1 MKILVLNYE
10 YPPIGG
16 GASPVAADLSRHLA
30 ARGHEVRVVTMAYKD
45 LPKHEIVDGVEVHR
59 VKCLRTKA
67 FVCYPWEQMTYLI
80 AARLFLK
87 KHLKTHTYDVVHS
100 HFIFPT
106 GMLAVWLKKRYGL
119 PFVSTAHGSDVEGY
133 NQNRFRFLHK
143 MLRKPWKKICAKASY
158 VTAPSPF
165 LQELI
170 WKADPSV
177 RCEIVPNG
185 INTDTY
191 RQGPKEQAILTL
203 CRLQM
208 PKGVQDVIRAF
219 AALRPE
225 GWVLRVAGDG
235 PYRAELE
242 KIAAECAVSDKVQ
255 FLGWIDNKSDL
266 LKETLARASV
276 FASMSRFESF
286 GISAAEA
293 VASGCRVVLSDIPA
307 HRQFAAFGAAF
318 VPLEDGAALQI
329 ALQTAMRAQAAPVA
343 DVEALDWRGIVQ
355 KLERLLEQAR
365 TAANAAKSAE

>member
-30 ARGHEVRVVTMAYKD
+30 ARGHEVSVVTMAYKD

-143 MLRKPWKKICAKASY
+143 MLRKPWKKICANASF

-219 AALRPE
+219 ASLKPE
-225 GWVLRVAGDG
+225 GWALRVAGDG

-242 KIAAECAVSDKVQ
+242 KIAAECGVSDKVQ

-318 VPLEDGAALQI
+318 VPLEDGAALQS
-329 ALQTAMRAQAAPVA
+329 ALQTAMRAEPAMAA

-365 TAANAAKSAE
+365 DAANAAKSAE

>member
-30 ARGHEVRVVTMAYKD
+30 VRGHEVCVVTMAYKD

-80 AARLFLK
+80 AARLFLR
-87 KHLKTHTYDVVHS
+87 KHLKTHAYDVVHS

-106 GMLAVWLKKRYGL
+106 GLLGVWLKKRYGL

-143 MLRKPWKKICAKASY
+143 MLRKPWKKICAEASC

-170 WKADPSV
+170 WKADQTV

-185 INTDTY
+185 INTNTY
-191 RQGPKEQAILTL
+191 RQGPRNRQSSRSAGSRCQRA
-203 CRLQM
+203 CRTSSARSPRSS
-208 PKGVQDVIRAF
+208 PK
-219 AALRPE
+219 
-225 GWVLRVAGDG
+225 AGC
-235 PYRAELE
+235 
-242 KIAAECAVSDKVQ
+242 CA
-255 FLGWIDNKSDL
+255 
-266 LKETLARASV
+266 
-276 FASMSRFESF
+276 
-286 GISAAEA
+286 
-293 VASGCRVVLSDIPA
+293 
-307 HRQFAAFGAAF
+307 
-318 VPLEDGAALQI
+318 
-329 ALQTAMRAQAAPVA
+329 
-343 DVEALDWRGIVQ
+343 
-355 KLERLLEQAR
+355 
-365 TAANAAKSAE
+365 

>member
-16 GASPVAADLSRHLA
+16 GASPVAADLSRHLF
-30 ARGHEVRVVTMAYKD
+30 ARGHEVCVVTMAYKD
-45 LPKHEIVDGVEVHR
+45 LPKQETVDGVEVHR

-80 AARLFLK
+80 AARRFLK
-87 KHLKTHTYDVVHS
+87 QHLKTHSYDVVHS

-106 GMLAVWLKKRYGL
+106 GLLAAWLKKKYGL

-143 MLRKPWKKICAKASY
+143 MLRKPWKKICAEASF
-158 VTAPSPF
+158 VTAPSPY
-165 LQELI
+165 LRELI
-170 WKADPSV
+170 LKADPSV

-191 RQGPKEQAILTL
+191 RQGPKEHAILTL

-219 AALRPE
+219 AALQIE

-235 PYRAELE
+235 PYRPELE
-242 KIAAECAVSDKVQ
+242 KIAAECGVSDRVQ

-266 LKETLARASV
+266 LKETLARAGV

-307 HRQFAAFGAAF
+307 HRQFTAYGAEL
-318 VPLEDGAALQI
+318 VSLEDGAALQS
-329 ALQTAMRAQAAPVA
+329 ALKSAMQAPIAAPIS
-343 DVEALDWRGIVQ
+343 VEVLDWRGIV
-355 KLERLLEQAR
+355 KTLERLLERAR
-365 TAANAAKSAE
+365 DAANTAKSAE

>member
-30 ARGHEVRVVTMAYKD
+30 ARGHEVCVVTMAYKD

-59 VKCLRTKA
+59 VKCMRTKA

-87 KHLKTHTYDVVHS
+87 KHLKTRTYNVVHS

-143 MLRKPWKKICAKASY
+143 MLRKPWKKICANASF

-219 AALRPE
+219 AALKPE

-235 PYRAELE
+235 PYRPELE
-242 KIAAECAVSDKVQ
+242 KIAAECGVSDKVQ

-318 VPLEDGAALQI
+318 VPLEDGAALQS
-329 ALQTAMRAQAAPVA
+329 ALQTAMRAQAAPAA

-365 TAANAAKSAE
+365 DAANAAKSAG